1 MADHFQRM
9 GFIILLC
16 AFSLNAYASPPGS
29 PVSEYELK
37 VSDRVVLAGLL
48 NDQALAQLQNE
59 KALVID
65 LRTPEEGIA
74 VESAA
79 MHNAGVEYHN
89 LPIGKGGLSLE
100 TRNSFAKLM
109 HEHPDQ
115 PVLVHCRSGNRAGLL
130 WATYLLDGG
139 ATPDE
144 ALAAVDGIVTSEDVI
159 KAIKAHVPE

>member
-1 MADHFQRM
+1 MADHIPGM

-16 AFSLNAYASPPGS
+16 AFGLNAYASPPGN

-37 VSDRVVLAGLL
+37 VSERVVLAGLL

-59 KALVID
+59 NALVID

-79 MHNAGVEYHN
+79 MQNAGVEYHN
-89 LPIGKGGLSLE
+89 LPIGKDGLSAE
-100 TRNSFAKLM
+100 TRSSFATLLD
-109 HEHPDQ
+109 EHPDQ
-115 PVLVHCRSGNRAGLL
+115 SVLVHCRSGNRAGLL
-130 WATYLLDGG
+130 WATYLMDGG
-139 ATPDE
+139 ASTDE
-144 ALAAVDGIVTSEDVI
+144 ALAVVDGIVTSEGVV